1 MAEVII
7 MPKLGFNMDEGD
19 LVCWHKRVGDKVT
32 KGELFFEINTDKT
45 TMPIEA
51 TADGTVLK
59 ILVEEGETVEVFT
72 PIAVVGMP
80 GEDPEAA
87 LAAGVATASVSGRVD
102 DMPKEQGVREN
113 GGAPE
118 PGEDIEAPQ
127 AQVDIKALKLTPKA
141 RKVILDEGLDVASIA
156 QIKGTGYEGGITAK
170 DIKASPLARKAAQKL
185 GVDLALVQGSGAGGK
200 RMKADVEMAAAKAG
214 EDASAAGQDNGAAAG
229 AGLAVGKM
237 DTGNLGAGLAAG
249 KTDAGSLDAGLAASG
264 GDKKILSATPY
275 KGVRK
280 IIGDKLAQSKFSA
293 PHLYFTDMV
302 DTTNM
307 TAFRKSLNEVS
318 ERKITISDLLVYAAG
333 KALAKYPQINSSLVD
348 GNIVCY
354 KSANVG
360 VAVAGENGLIVPVI
374 KNVQEKSLTKV
385 SEENRD
391 LVDRAKEGRLAPEEY
406 SGGTFSISNLGMFGI
421 DNFTAIIN
429 PPEAAILSV
438 SSVRKKAVVVEKDGE
453 DVIEIRPMMNIQLS
467 VDHRLIDG
475 LLAAKFVGYM
485 KELLENPLKIL
496 M

>member
-19 LVCWHKRVGDKVT
+19 LVCWHKKVGDTVE

-51 TADGTVLK
+51 TTDGVVLK

-72 PIAVVGMP
+72 PIAVVGAQ
-80 GEDPEAA
+80 GEDPDAA
-87 LAAGVATASVSGRVD
+87 LAAGVATASVSGRPED
-102 DMPKEQGVREN
+102 TDENTPAQGTASAK
-113 GGAPE
+113 GGAAQ
-118 PGEDIEAPQ
+118 GETQ
-127 AQVDIKALKLTPKA
+127 AGGAAAQAVNGSTQGETQPVVVDIKTLKLTPKA
-141 RKVILDEGLDVASIA
+141 KKLIQDEGLDPASIKEI
-156 QIKGTGYEGGITAK
+156 QGTGYQGGITAK
-170 DIKASPLARKAAQKL
+170 DIKASPLARKLAEKT
-185 GVDLALVQGSGAGGK
+185 GVDLAAIEGSGINGK
-200 RMKADVEMAAAKAG
+200 RMKADVEKAAAMGAG
-214 EDASAAGQDNGAAAG
+214 TAQNTASAAGA
-229 AGLAVGKM
+229 LAS
-237 DTGNLGAGLAAG
+237 TEE
-249 KTDAGSLDAGLAASG
+249 
-264 GDKKILSATPY
+264 KKILSSTPY

-280 IIGDKLAQSKFSA
+280 IIGDKLAESKFTA
-293 PHLYFTDMV
+293 PHLYFTDAV

-307 TAFRKSLNEVS
+307 TEFRKSLNAVS
-318 ERKITISDLLVYAAG
+318 ERKITVSDLLVYAAA
-333 KALAKYPQINSSLVD
+333 KALQKYPQVNSSLVD

-360 VAVAGENGLIVPVI
+360 VAVAGNNGLIVPVI
-374 KNVQEKSLTKV
+374 KNVQEKSLTQV

-391 LVDRAKEGRLAPEEY
+391 LVDRAKEGRLNPEEY

-429 PPEAAILSV
+429 PPEAAILSI
-438 SSVRKKAVVVEKDGE
+438 SSVKKTPVVIEEDGE
-453 DVIEIRPMMNIQLS
+453 DKIVIRPMMNIQLS

-475 LLAAKFVGYM
+475 LLAASFVGYM